1 MTADGREVME
11 RIAALAPVL
20 ASHAQACV
28 EARRVVP
35 ESMAA
40 MVKAQLF
47 RITRPARAGGFELSL
62 RVFGD
67 AVGAVAEVCPSS
79 AWILMVMGAHHFC
92 LASWPEAAQDEVFG
106 TPGEALVAGTLAW
119 QGRARAVDGGYV
131 VNGRWQ
137 FCSGVDNANWVMMG
151 CADAESGAP
160 AVHVVAPR
168 AQVAVD
174 DTWQVLG
181 LEGTGSKDI
190 IAEELFVPSYRAV
203 DTRDLMRGSSPHAL
217 NHRSRVY
224 RVSADAMLSLAVPA
238 PLLGIAR
245 AMHASFIERTKQR
258 RVIVTGARKA
268 EHGPTQVRLAEAWAE
283 IHAAELIVHDAQA
296 LMAWAAE
303 SEQTAATDMGYR
315 ARVKWQA
322 AYAAE
327 LCRRAAARMYAAA
340 GAHAVY
346 NAGEIQ
352 RGYRDISVGA
362 QHASID
368 FDSSAELY
376 ARQRLGLLSRPA

>member
-1 MTADGREVME
+1 
-11 RIAALAPVL
+11 
-20 ASHAQACV
+20 
-28 EARRVVP
+28 
-35 ESMAA
+35 MAA
-40 MVKAQLF
+40 MVEAGLF

-67 AVGAVAEVCPSS
+67 AVGAVSEVCPSS
-79 AWILMVMGAHHFC
+79 GWILMVMGAHHFC
-92 LASWPEAAQDEVFG
+92 LASWPEQAQDEIFG
-106 TPGEALVAGTLAW
+106 APDEALVAGTLAW
-119 QGRARAVDGGYV
+119 QGKARAVDAGYV
-131 VNGRWQ
+131 VDGRWQ
-137 FCSGVDNANWVMMG
+137 FCSGIDHANWVMMG

-168 AQVAVD
+168 AQVEID
-174 DTWQVLG
+174 DSWQVLG

-190 IAEELFVPSYRAV
+190 VANELFVPSYRAV
-203 DTRDLMRGSSPHAL
+203 DTRDLMRGASPYTL
-217 NHRSRVY
+217 NHLTRVY
-224 RVSADAMLSLAVPA
+224 RVSADAMLSLSVPA
-238 PLLGIAR
+238 ALLGIAR
-245 AMHASFIERTKQR
+245 AMHSSFIERTKQR
-258 RVIVTGARKA
+258 RVIVSGARKA
-268 EHGPTQVRLAEAWAE
+268 EHGPTQVRLAEAWVE
-283 IHAAELIVHDAQA
+283 LHAAELILHDAQA
-296 LMAWAAE
+296 LMAQAAE
-303 SEQTAATDMGYR
+303 SEQTAATDMRYR

-346 NAGEIQ
+346 NTGAIQ

-376 ARQRLGLLSRPA
+376 ARTRLGLLSR